1 MVCFCYGR
9 NGKFLIQ
16 VGGGGVSAQILTK
29 CMKHNWNDLRG
40 GVGGV
45 RKHLFSDN
53 LQN

>member
-1 MVCFCYGR
+1 MVSENVYLCYRR
-9 NGKFLIQ
+9 NGKFLI
-16 VGGGGVSAQILTK
+16 SAQILTK
-29 CMKHNWNDLRG
+29 CMKHNWNDQRG